1 MDEAAWLIQKRAQTR
16 SAYSHARLP
25 IKIEAFFSF
34 SFFLLLPKRRPVNA
48 PHSFPVSSHQVR
60 ALDFHFAPSYP
71 FADTILFL
79 SSNFGHIRSTRPC
92 FCHHRASK
100 TRQRERGTESIKA
113 VGTAAFLPLPPAK
126 GKQSLHIA
134 FLHIF
139 HSDRRW
145 GDCPF
150 VPPLDARFFRFE
162 QAACRATAM
171 RLRRRG
177 YAYPGGIAE
186 NGLIIMAG
194 VVTPAC
200 FRRAGGVCTRDTT
213 PKYIHAPRHPVRK
226 IFSGSNPPSPRTSIL
241 EQTEQTT
248 P

>member
-34 SFFLLLPKRRPVNA
+34 SFFLFLPKRRPVNA

-60 ALDFHFAPSYP
+60 ALDFHFAPLYP

-100 TRQRERGTESIKA
+100 TRQREGDGIDQGRWNNRVSSSSSRERKTISPYRVSPYFPLGLE
-113 VGTAAFLPLPPAK
+113 VGRLPL
-126 GKQSLHIA
+126 
-134 FLHIF
+134 
-139 HSDRRW
+139 
-145 GDCPF
+145 CPSS
-150 VPPLDARFFRFE
+150 RFFRFK
-162 QAACRATAM
+162 QAAWRATAV

-200 FRRAGGVCTRDTT
+200 FRRRGGVCTRDTT

-226 IFSGSNPPSPRTSIL
+226 IFSVSNPPSPRTRIL